1 MNLSEKINK
10 IKLLLLDVDGVLT
23 DGGIILGESDQEFKI
38 FNIKDGLGIKL
49 AQAAGLE
56 VGIITGRASA
66 AVQRR
71 AEDLGIKIL
80 FQGQSDKR
88 AAYEQIR
95 ANLGL
100 GDHEIAY
107 VGDDLNDLPVLRR
120 VGVRCTVAD
129 ASEDVKREADYIS
142 QLPGGKGAV
151 REIIEWILKRQGK
164 WEFVIQKFRSA
175 EL

>member
-1 MNLSEKINK
+1 LNLTEKINK

-23 DGGIILGESDQEFKI
+23 DGSIILGESDQEFKI

-56 VGIITGRASA
+56 VGIITGRTSA

-71 AEDLGIKIL
+71 AEELEIHIL
-80 FQGQSDKR
+80 HQGQSDKR
-88 AAYEQIR
+88 TAYEQIR
-95 ANLGL
+95 AELGL
-100 GDHEIAY
+100 NADQIAF

-120 VGVRCTVAD
+120 VGLSCTVAD
-129 ASEDVKREADYIS
+129 ASEEVKKQVDYIS

-164 WEFVIQKFRSA
+164 WEMVIQKFRA
-175 EL
+175 V

>member
-1 MNLSEKINK
+1 MNLTEKINK

-23 DGGIILGESDQEFKI
+23 DGSIILGESDQEFKI

-56 VGIITGRASA
+56 VGIITGRTSA

-71 AEDLGIKIL
+71 AEELEIHIL
-80 FQGQSDKR
+80 HQGQSDKR
-88 AAYEQIR
+88 TAYEQIR
-95 ANLGL
+95 AELGL
-100 GDHEIAY
+100 NADQIAF

-120 VGVRCTVAD
+120 VGLSCTVAD
-129 ASEDVKREADYIS
+129 ASEEVKKQVDYIS

-164 WEFVIQKFRSA
+164 WEMVIQKFRA
-175 EL
+175 V

>member
-1 MNLSEKINK
+1 MNLTEKINK

-23 DGGIILGESDQEFKI
+23 DGSVILGESDQEFKI

-56 VGIITGRASA
+56 VGMITGRTST

-71 AEDLGIKIL
+71 AEELGIHIL
-80 FQGQSDKR
+80 YQGQSDKQT
-88 AAYEQIR
+88 AYERIR
-95 ANLGL
+95 AELGL
-100 GDHEIAY
+100 NADQIAF

-120 VGVRCTVAD
+120 VGLSCTVAD
-129 ASEDVKREADYIS
+129 ASEEVKKQVDYIS

-164 WEFVIQKFRSA
+164 WEMVIQKFRA
-175 EL
+175 V